1 MGRSLIRGYFF
12 ILTVIA
18 GPAVL
23 FANVSVEVDI
33 QKISLSRVALRLLVA
48 FFLARTSNYLSI
60 CSRGEVEAR
69 P

>member
-33 QKISLSRVALRLLVA
+33 LKITLEPSRPEIA
-48 FFLARTSNYLSI
+48 
-60 CSRGEVEAR
+60 
-69 P
+69 